1 MRSKWFRVAAVA
13 AALAAVAGAC
23 GSDDSSSDA
32 SDTTTGE
39 TAAPDASSA
48 TSGGADEGEQFPE
61 SIFGDLSGTV
71 GYMDASGGT
80 VAQAKDDTVWKN
92 FTDVTGVDLKQEFQA
107 DTAKFVALAEAGG
120 DMPWDVLEIPTVA
133 DFEVLKEKGLL
144 QPLDLSVVPEDQLE
158 PGTVDPEGV
167 AVQLYAANVTW
178 NTDKW
183 PLDGTHPQGLADVFN
198 TEDFPGKRCMFSYP
212 EFGATLESALLADG
226 VAPEDLYPLDVDRA
240 LAKLDTIKSDI
251 VWWDTGAKAMELF
264 ASGECDIGI
273 AWTGR
278 VLARVQD
285 EDAPLA
291 VGWDTA
297 ISSHSVFAIPKDAPN
312 PDLGNAL
319 ISFFVRDK
327 QGQIDYVL
335 RTSYTTALTSLSSPE
350 DYPEEIRPWL
360 PLGENAPGVI
370 PQDEQWYAENIG
382 ELTETFS
389 AWLAQ

>member
-1 MRSKWFRVAAVA
+1 
-13 AALAAVAGAC
+13 
-23 GSDDSSSDA
+23 
-32 SDTTTGE
+32 
-39 TAAPDASSA
+39 
-48 TSGGADEGEQFPE
+48 
-61 SIFGDLSGTV
+61 
-71 GYMDASGGT
+71 MDASGGT

-92 FTDVTGVDLKQEFQA
+92 FTDVAGVDLKQELQA

-120 DMPWDVLEIPTVA
+120 DIPWDRAGIPTVA

-144 QPLDLSVVPEDQLE
+144 RPLDLSVVPEDQLE

-183 PLDGTHPQGLADVFN
+183 PLDGIHPQGLADVFN

-212 EFGATLESALLADG
+212 EFGATLESRCWPTVWHLTSSTRSTSTGPWPSWTPSRATSSGGTPVRRRWSCSPLVSATSASPGPGASSPTCRTRTLRWPSDG
-226 VAPEDLYPLDVDRA
+226 IPPSR
-240 LAKLDTIKSDI
+240 
-251 VWWDTGAKAMELF
+251 
-264 ASGECDIGI
+264 
-273 AWTGR
+273 
-278 VLARVQD
+278 
-285 EDAPLA
+285 PHA
-291 VGWDTA
+291 VFT
-297 ISSHSVFAIPKDAPN
+297 IPKDAPN

-335 RTSYTTALTSLSSPE
+335 RTWYTTALTSLSSPE
-350 DYPEEIRPWL
+350 DYPEEISPWL